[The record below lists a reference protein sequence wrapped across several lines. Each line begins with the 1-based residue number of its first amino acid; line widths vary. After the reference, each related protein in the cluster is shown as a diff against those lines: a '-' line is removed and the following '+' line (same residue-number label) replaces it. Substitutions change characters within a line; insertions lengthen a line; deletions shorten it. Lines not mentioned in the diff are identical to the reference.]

1 VVFSWNELFNN
12 PLGKSVFL
20 VTAEGGKNLQQMTDR
35 LLVITTSDIHTGR
48 RYIKSVEKII
58 IKRFE

>member
-1 VVFSWNELFNN
+1 
-12 PLGKSVFL
+12 L
-20 VTAEGGKNLQQMTDR
+20 VTAEDGKNLQQMTDH

-48 RYIKSVEKII
+48 RHIKSVEKII